1 MITRELIKAEIDK
14 VQEAYL
20 EALYR
25 IVRAFEAPLKGKTTD
40 TIEEVQWQ
48 QFIAETYGCFAD
60 DPIARGDQGRYEIRE
75 TIE

>member
-1 MITRELIKAEIDK
+1 MITQALIKAEIDK

-25 IVRAFEAPLKGKTTD
+25 IVRAFEVPQIGKTTD
-40 TIEEVQWQ
+40 TIEAVQWQ

-75 TIE
+75 TVE

>member
-1 MITRELIKAEIDK
+1 MITRALIKEKVDS

-25 IVRAFEAPLKGKTTD
+25 IVRAFETPEHVDAGGAID
-40 TIEEVQWQ
+40 DANWQ
-48 QFIAETYGCFAD
+48 AFIAETYGCFSD
-60 DPIARGDQGRYEIRE
+60 DPIVRGDQGGYEIRE